1 MSSVWFLTAAVAAA
15 SAATSTLGGCTTGP
29 PAAGTGTLSADAWRP
44 APVAVRV
51 YPSTR
56 FVKEAGTPLLEA
68 RIELFDQMDDSI
80 KASGE
85 VECAL
90 FAAGPRGTAVG
101 DELYAWHVTM
111 STLADQQE
119 FFDLITR
126 GYVYQLKLDDFEL
139 ASTPCV
145 LRIRFTTLSGDVL
158 EAEAE
163 VGSL

>member
-1 MSSVWFLTAAVAAA
+1 MAVVVPALMLA
-15 SAATSTLGGCTTGP
+15 GCATGP
-29 PAAGTGTLSADAWRP
+29 RTVGTGTLSADAWV
-44 APVAVRV
+44 PVPSSVRV

-56 FVKEAGTPLLEA
+56 FVKEAGTPLLET
-68 RIELFDQMDDSI
+68 RIELFDQMNDSI
-80 KASGE
+80 KASGL
-85 VECAL
+85 VECRL
-90 FAAGPRGTAVG
+90 FATGPRGTATG

-139 ASTPCV
+139 ASRSCI
-145 LRIRFTTLSGDVL
+145 LKIAFTTIDGRVL